1 MDDRTL
7 NNLVRMAAEIDD
19 IERAAQAGSS
29 SSPRLRL
36 AGTAAE
42 RPRTTKRLPLAVRL
56 SPFAAAAACVAAAV
70 MIGRGPS
77 GGTPSGGGAA
87 PVADHSSGRGATGQD
102 SSHQSHLLARNGAGE
117 GPGIGSAR
125 PVTMTAEQF
134 RAFMRQFE
142 APRELSSGVL
152 AIYQDAA
159 GVVRCVSWHP
169 QAFGTTP
176 IEKLEPGE
184 LVKATYGQQCSIVG
198 PHRLIAVAVSGPKEN
213 LPSSAERA
221 QEFAQCIVG
230 DAMIKCDA
238 DPPTLSVANAS
249 CVPHG
254 LHVMMEMLA
263 MGRP

>member
-1 MDDRTL
+1 MDDRKL
-7 NNLVRMAAEIDD
+7 NNLVRMAAEIEE
-19 IERAAQAGSS
+19 IERAAGAASS
-29 SSPRLRL
+29 PAPRLRL

-42 RPRTTKRLPLAVRL
+42 RSPRTNRLPLMARL

-77 GGTPSGGGAA
+77 GGNPSGGGST
-87 PVADHSSGRGATGQD
+87 PVVDHSSSRGA
-102 SSHQSHLLARNGAGE
+102 AGE
-117 GPGIGSAR
+117 DGARRMLALNRAGGGDDAGIGSSR
-125 PVTMTAEQF
+125 PLTMTAEQF

-169 QAFGTTP
+169 QAFGATP
-176 IEKLEPGE
+176 IEKLAPGE

-221 QEFAQCIVG
+221 QELAQCIVG

-238 DPPTLSVANAS
+238 DPPTLSVASAS

-254 LHVMMEMLA
+254 LHVMMETLA

>member
-7 NNLVRMAAEIDD
+7 NNLVRMAAEIDE
-19 IERAAQAGSS
+19 IERAAESGSS
-29 SSPRLRL
+29 SSRLRL
-36 AGTAAE
+36 AGTATE
-42 RPRTTKRLPLAVRL
+42 RPRTTRRLPLVVRL
-56 SPFAAAAACVAAAV
+56 SPFVAAAACVAAAV

-77 GGTPSGGGAA
+77 GGNPAGGGTAL
-87 PVADHSSGRGATGQD
+87 VADHSSPRGASGED
-102 SSHQSHLLARNGAGE
+102 ASHQSHRMALTGAGE
-117 GPGIGSAR
+117 GAGIGSAR
-125 PVTMTAEQF
+125 PVSMTAEQF

-142 APRELSSGVL
+142 APREFSSGVL

-169 QAFGTTP
+169 QAFGATP

-221 QEFAQCIVG
+221 QELAQCIVG

-238 DPPTLSVANAS
+238 DPPTLSVASAG

-254 LHVMMEMLA
+254 LHVMMETLA